1 MRSRATI
8 ELKEDH
14 YRWDQPNRRFCLL
27 EPDSLFDDALTR
39 LQIQEFRVKKG
50 WSLIFTVNTD
60 DPPALG
66 VVDVWTRTGA
76 PD

>member
-1 MRSRATI
+1 MRSRTTI

-50 WSLIFTVNTD
+50 WSLIFTVHTD
-60 DPPALG
+60 DPAALG
-66 VVDVWTRTGA
+66 VVDVWSRTGA
-76 PD
+76 LD

>member
-50 WSLIFTVNTD
+50 WSLIFTVQSE
-60 DPPALG
+60 DPPTLG
-66 VVDVWTRTGA
+66 VVDVWSRTGG